1 MKYIVSISSSS
12 SSFIISLISLIVVI
26 IIVYIKRSK
35 ISFTFK
41 QLYNFVMSIFGSL
54 NPLNLVGAVGGVGVP
69 YQCPKDRF
77 QQGALC
83 YNKSDVPGGYDW
95 SGASALGQITKIC
108 PDISKQAV
116 PAITVDNCSYEQKPY
131 PLQCPDNLQQS
142 GLLCYDKCPSDK
154 PNNVAGVCWP
164 NCPNGFIDFGAGCTK
179 PESYGNGVGY
189 VPKLN
194 DCPPRSHSG
203 AADDCYADVVD
214 REDGVNGAETWGS
227 HRDKDDG
234 CSWNRH
240 IESSVCFRACPQ
252 GYFGR
257 SYERCAANGADSFG
271 VMRRV
276 LDRGT
281 HCDNDD
287 QNIAGLCYKKCRS
300 GFHYVGGNVC
310 SPDCP
315 SGYTDSGVSCTKNTS
330 NVALRHGIDTCP
342 KDHSYKSGALCYDA
356 PVKNQWWE
364 FKCMAGNCNLARDP
378 KWPTPY
384 TLFQGHSCP
393 DDHPDDEGNSG
404 LCYQKPPSYYK
415 YTAPNTPIPF
425 ENCGLG
431 LCHKPFLT
439 SSIPLT
445 TS

>member
-1 MKYIVSISSSS
+1 MKIISISSSS
-12 SSFIISLISLIVVI
+12 SFSSICIIMILIMFIFIKL
-26 IIVYIKRSK
+26 KRSK

-41 QLYNFVMSIFGSL
+41 QLYNFFMSIIGSL
-54 NPLNLVGAVGGVGVP
+54 NPLNLVGSVGGVGVP

-83 YNKSDVPGGYDW
+83 YNKSDVPDGYDW
-95 SGASALGQITKIC
+95 SGPSALGQITKKC
-108 PDISKQAV
+108 PDISRQAV
-116 PAITVDNCSYEQKPY
+116 PAVTLLNCSYEQTPY
-131 PLQCPDNLQQS
+131 PLQCPDDLQQS
-142 GLLCYDKCPSDK
+142 GLLCYDKCPADK

-164 NCPNGFIDFGAGCTK
+164 NCPNGFTDFGVGCTK
-179 PESYGNGVGY
+179 PASYGNGVGY

-194 DCPPRSHSG
+194 DCPDDSYDVAGTCWKHNYKTSWGSIRCSG
-203 AADDCYADVVD
+203 PQKDAVCGAFGCGGAYGYNDCYSTDFPYVYKNI
-214 REDGVNGAETWGS
+214 G
-227 HRDKDDG
+227 
-234 CSWNRH
+234 
-240 IESSVCFRACPQ
+240 
-252 GYFGR
+252 
-257 SYERCAANGADSFG
+257 
-271 VMRRV
+271 
-276 LDRGT
+276 DRGN

-287 QNIAGLCYKKCRS
+287 QNVAGLCYKKCRS

-330 NVALRHGIDTCP
+330 TTTLRHGIDTCP
-342 KDHSYKSGALCYDA
+342 RDHSYKSGALCYDA

-404 LCYQKPPSYYK
+404 LCYQKPPNYYK

-425 ENCGLG
+425 EKCGLG
-431 LCHKPFLT
+431 LCSKPFLT

-445 TS
+445 TPKQFF